1 MVSLL
6 VHCESLFVIAG
17 LERLLY
23 ALVCGLIVHRH
34 VFDSIL
40 FVLSGGWLISQ
51 YLSLLRLSAWL
62 IVIARSVGGYAMLV
76 LGTRVSRSLCIRR

>member
-6 VHCESLFVIAG
+6 VHCESLLVIAG

-23 ALVCGLIVHRH
+23 ALVCGLVVHRH
-34 VFDSIL
+34 VCVFDSIL

-62 IVIARSVGGYAMLV
+62 IVIARSVGG
-76 LGTRVSRSLCIRR
+76 